1 MALMNRLSTG
11 PSTTLRARIAA
22 LAFSA
27 AAFTLLGLHG
37 ASAQTTPAAAPA
49 AAPAGDAIKGKA
61 AFMSFG
67 CYECHGTVGQG
78 NYGAGARIAPHPIA
92 FTRVQAYVRKPTG
105 DMPSF
110 SAAILPDKTLAD
122 IYAYLSSIP
131 AGKPGSEQPLLSN
144 TTMKPK

>member
-1 MALMNRLSTG
+1 MAQMNR
-11 PSTTLRARIAA
+11 PSTALQVTTLALIAFALAAFGPIAA
-22 LAFSA
+22 A
-27 AAFTLLGLHG
+27 AQG
-37 ASAQTTPAAAPA
+37 APAAPPAAA
-49 AAPAGDAIKGKA
+49 APSGDAARGKA

-78 NYGAGARIAPHPIA
+78 NYGAGARIAPHPVA

-110 SAAILPDKTLAD
+110 SATILPDKTLAD

-131 AGKPGSEQPLLSN
+131 AGKPGSAQPLLN
-144 TTMKPK
+144 GTTMKPKY

>member
-1 MALMNRLSTG
+1 MNRLSTQIV
-11 PSTTLRARIAA
+11 TLA
-22 LAFSA
+22 LTAV
-27 AAFTLLGLHG
+27 AFTLFSLHG

-49 AAPAGDAIKGKA
+49 AAPAGDAVKGKA

-78 NYGAGARIAPHPIA
+78 NYGAGARIAPRPIA
-92 FTRVQAYVRKPTG
+92 FTRVLAYVRKPTG

-110 SAAILPDKTLAD
+110 STTILPDKTLAD

-131 AGKPGSEQPLLSN
+131 VGKPGSEQPLLN
-144 TTMKPK
+144 ATTMKPK

>member
-1 MALMNRLSTG
+1 MNRLSTG
-11 PSTTLRARIAA
+11 IAA
-22 LAFSA
+22 LALTAVALSFS
-27 AAFTLLGLHG
+27 TQHG
-37 ASAQTTPAAAPA
+37 ASAQTAPAAAPA
-49 AAPAGDAIKGKA
+49 APAPAGDAVKGKA

-92 FTRVQAYVRKPTG
+92 YTRVQAYVRKPTG

-110 SAAILPDKTLAD
+110 SVAILPDKTLAD
-122 IYAYLSSIP
+122 MYAYLSSIP
-131 AGKPGSEQPLLSN
+131 AGKPGSEQPLLST